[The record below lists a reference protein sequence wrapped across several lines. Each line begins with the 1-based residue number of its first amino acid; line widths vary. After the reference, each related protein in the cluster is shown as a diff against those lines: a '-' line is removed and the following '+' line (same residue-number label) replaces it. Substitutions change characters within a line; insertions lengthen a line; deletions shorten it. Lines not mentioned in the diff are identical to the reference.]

1 MSADGTIVIDTKIDT
16 SGFDKLDNSA
26 KDIQKSVDKA
36 ADGIEDFQSELTKA
50 NVVSD
55 LMTNALQTVVESL
68 KEFVSGSIEAAAE
81 VRAANAQFAQTFSE
95 MEDEATQSLKS
106 IADETGIAASRM
118 QESYTS
124 VFAFTKSVG
133 ADSEQ
138 ALDIANRAMLAAAD
152 SAAYYDKSIEEAT
165 EALQSFLKGNYE
177 NDAAL
182 GIAATET
189 TRNAKANELYATSFD
204 KLSESQ
210 KVDVLLAMV
219 EAGNKA
225 SGALGQAA
233 READSWANVTG
244 EAKEAM
250 RQLQAVIGDPILEA
264 MIPIIQGI
272 TDSINDLIETTAA
285 DKLQKNIKGV
295 TKNLE
300 NAEKQFDQTARG
312 IEGNTALA
320 KAYVKKLADLESAGL
335 DTAESQREYA
345 NTVAA
350 LNSLMPELNL
360 SIDEQTGLLSMSTD
374 AILAEVEALK
384 QKALYQAASE
394 KYNAI
399 LSAQADAALTAAD
412 AERQLVELQAEEAVL
427 KEELSKVSKNYNKG
441 LEATNEAW
449 LYGVDAAGDLTKAM
463 GTMNKTT
470 SKLGDREAQLRNEI
484 EKNQIEQAKLNETL
498 ATANS
503 TVEEQDRVLSDLSDT
518 LNHVSR
524 DTNEAAAANQ
534 NIDSAI
540 DGVIENAKALSEK
553 YEDAKTAAKDS
564 IDSQIGYFDEL
575 KLSSDTSAQKIIEN
589 WESQKE
595 AFDNYAANLE
605 KAVDMGLDQTLVQQ
619 LSDGS
624 KESMEI
630 LNALVN
636 DTDTKVGEINSAFEK
651 VSESRTTVA
660 TAMANITT
668 DVNTELNNMV
678 SDASALGPDVAK
690 KLAEAIGANESA
702 VLEAMRKLAE
712 AAANQFNSTFNSKKV
727 YVSNVPSNTVLMP
740 YSDIPEVITPFS
752 LRDTTTF
759 EMPYLAKGAV
769 IPPNAPFAAIL
780 GDQKSGVNVEAPLST
795 IQEALRLELSD
806 IIPAMI
812 SGFESVL
819 AEQRAIRETVSGIEI
834 GDSVIGEAVE
844 RYNYNMSVVKGYRL

>member
-1 MSADGTIVIDTKIDT
+1 M
-16 SGFDKLDNSA
+16 
-26 KDIQKSVDKA
+26 
-36 ADGIEDFQSELTKA
+36 
-50 NVVSD
+50 
-55 LMTNALQTVVESL
+55 
-68 KEFVSGSIEAAAE
+68 
-81 VRAANAQFAQTFSE
+81 
-95 MEDEATQSLKS
+95 
-106 IADETGIAASRM
+106 
-118 QESYTS
+118 
-124 VFAFTKSVG
+124 
-133 ADSEQ
+133 
-138 ALDIANRAMLAAAD
+138 
-152 SAAYYDKSIEEAT
+152 
-165 EALQSFLKGNYE
+165 
-177 NDAAL
+177 
-182 GIAATET
+182 
-189 TRNAKANELYATSFD
+189 
-204 KLSESQ
+204 
-210 KVDVLLAMV
+210 
-219 EAGNKA
+219 
-225 SGALGQAA
+225 
-233 READSWANVTG
+233 
-244 EAKEAM
+244 
-250 RQLQAVIGDPILEA
+250 
-264 MIPIIQGI
+264 
-272 TDSINDLIETTAA
+272 IETTAA

-350 LNSLMPELNL
+350 LNSLVPERNL

-427 KEELSKVSKNYNKG
+427 KEQLAEVAQEYNEG
-441 LEATNEAW
+441 MQATNEAW

-470 SKLGDREAQLRNEI
+470 SKLGDREAQLRKEI
-484 EKNQIEQAKLNETL
+484 EQNQIEQAKLNETL

-534 NIDSAI
+534 SIDSAI

-651 VSESRTTVA
+651 VSESRTAVA

-727 YVSNVPSNTVLMP
+727 YVSNMPSNTVLMP

-769 IPPNAPFAAIL
+769 IPANAPFAAIL
-780 GDQKSGVNVEAPLST
+780 GDQRHGTNIEAPLST
-795 IQEALRLELSD
+795 IQEAVAVVMEDMIQSNIAGHEATIAVLRQILE
-806 IIPAMI
+806 A
-812 SGFESVL
+812 VL
-819 AEQRAIRETVSGIEI
+819 GIEI

-844 RYNYNMSVVKGYRL
+844 RYNHNMSVVKGYLL